1 MMQQES
7 PTLAA
12 HVGSALARRSSEI
25 SSTWRRRSR
34 VVGESRGRAA
44 EPAAAEPA
52 APAPPRR
59 GEPDGGASLV
69 RALSLSLCEGIGW
82 RDDIMRAG
90 WQLGIDAHA
99 REGSLHHLLRAFDTL
114 GDVLLAESEAILAAS
129 ADGRAIDGIV
139 VARRLGRAVSLLRLA
154 ATRGYMQSLG
164 GTLRDR
170 FRTIRHDIR
179 NPLGTIAN
187 AVALMSDES
196 LPPETRSS
204 PRVRAMVARNARSI
218 DDLLRINLG
227 DSAASLPALADQP
240 GTLRAVAC
248 AVKAELA
255 YEAAQRGVEIVV
267 GDSLPG
273 ALIESAAVEL
283 VLTSVLLAM
292 LRPERLHD
300 GHPSA
305 ELTIELEDADE
316 AAAVVAVG
324 WRAGTTHAT
333 PHGDLAFARELS
345 ARSGCEVTVGD
356 DGRVLLRAPLASFAP
371 ASVEAP
377 ASLAGGREERH
388 HVGGPRQRPDL
399 EAGTL

>member
-1 MMQQES
+1 M
-7 PTLAA
+7 
-12 HVGSALARRSSEI
+12 
-25 SSTWRRRSR
+25 
-34 VVGESRGRAA
+34 
-44 EPAAAEPA
+44 
-52 APAPPRR
+52 
-59 GEPDGGASLV
+59 
-69 RALSLSLCEGIGW
+69 GW

-90 WQLGIDAHA
+90 WQLGTDAHA

-114 GDVLLAESEAILAAS
+114 GDVLLAEAAVILGDAAQ
-129 ADGRAIDGIV
+129 GRAIDGILI
-139 VARRLGRAVSLLRLA
+139 AQRLGRAVSLLRLA
-154 ATRGYMQSLG
+154 ATRGYMQALS

-218 DDLLRINLG
+218 DDLLRTNLG

-248 AVKAELA
+248 NVKAELA
-255 YEAAQRGVEIVV
+255 QEAAQVGVEIVV

-292 LRPERLHD
+292 LRPVRWHD

-305 ELTIELEDADE
+305 ELAIELEDADGE
-316 AAAVVAVG
+316 AAVLAVG
-324 WRAGTTHAT
+324 WRAGTAHA
-333 PHGDLAFARELS
+333 PPGDLGFARELS
-345 ARSGCEVTVGD
+345 ARSGCEVTVSD
-356 DGRVLLRAPLASFAP
+356 DGRVLLRAPLAPSGPAP
-371 ASVEAP
+371 VEAP
-377 ASLAGGREERH
+377 LSLAGREERH
-388 HVGGPRQRPDL
+388 HLGGARQRPDL

>member
-12 HVGSALARRSSEI
+12 LVGGALVRRSSEI

-34 VVGESRGRAA
+34 VAGEARGPSA
-44 EPAAAEPA
+44 EPGAGEDP
-52 APAPPRR
+52 APARR
-59 GEPDGGASLV
+59 GEPDGGAALV
-69 RALSLSLCEGIGW
+69 RALSMSLSGGVGW
-82 RDDIMRAG
+82 RDEIMRAG
-90 WQLGIDAHA
+90 WQLGTDAHA
-99 REGSLHHLLRAFDTL
+99 RDGSLHHLLRAFDTL
-114 GDVLLAESEAILAAS
+114 GDVLLSEAEAIVADS
-129 ADGRAIDGIV
+129 GDGRAIDGLGI
-139 VARRLGRAVSLLRLA
+139 ARRLGRAVALLRLA

-196 LPPETRSS
+196 LPAETRSS

-218 DDLLRINLG
+218 DDLLRTNLG
-227 DSAASLPALADQP
+227 DAAATLPALADQP
-240 GTLRAVAC
+240 ATLRAVAC
-248 AVKAELA
+248 NVKAELA
-255 YEAAQRGVEIVV
+255 HEAAQQGVEIVV

-292 LRPERLHD
+292 LRPERWHD

-305 ELTIELEDADE
+305 ELTIELEDAD
-316 AAAVVAVG
+316 ANAAVLAVG
-324 WRAGTTHAT
+324 WRAGNAQA
-333 PHGDLAFARELS
+333 PPGDLGFARELS
-345 ARSGCEVTVGD
+345 ERSGCQVTISD
-356 DGRVLLRAPLASFAP
+356 DGRVLLRAPLAVAAP
-371 ASVEAP
+371 SPAPVPVPLSAS
-377 ASLAGGREERH
+377 REERH
-388 HVGGPRQRPDL
+388 HLGGPRQRPDL